1 LNATAFG
8 IFLAFVAVTLA
19 ITAWAARGSKSR
31 SGFYTASGGISGMQN
46 GLAFAGD
53 SLSAAAL
60 LGVAGLYYAAG
71 LDGILYGLGA
81 LIGWPAL
88 LFLMADRLRRL
99 GRFTVADVLVRNLD
113 EDPIRVFLA
122 CANLSILMFYMIS
135 QVVAAGLLVQLLLG
149 VSFGVS
155 AIFVGVLMITYVFF
169 GGMVATTWV
178 QIVKASLLILA
189 VSAMAVLVLARFGFD
204 PNRVFAAAVAK
215 QGLKIMRPGGLVSN
229 TGEAISLGL
238 TLIFGPAGLP
248 HLLMRFFTVPDAAA
262 ARKSAFVATMIIGAF
277 TLLMIIIGYGAIAI
291 VSGDPLYASASGG
304 LRGGGNMAALHLAHA
319 LGGDFLLGVVAAV
332 AFATILAVVSG
343 ITLTAAATVSHD
355 LYGRVLRKGR
365 QSERSEIRVARAATI
380 VFGVLGIA
388 LSFVFKDQNVTFLS
402 AFAFSVAASA
412 SFPLLFL
419 SLFWPRLTTAG
430 ALSGGLCGLICALL
444 GLILGPPVWVAVLGY
459 PRAIFPYQYPTIVSM
474 PVAFAVAIA
483 VSKFT
488 PRRAI
493 IRQANTA

>member
-1 LNATAFG
+1 MNVTAFA
-8 IFLAFVAVTLA
+8 IFLSFVAVTLA
-19 ITAWAARGSKSR
+19 ITAWAARR
-31 SGFYTASGGISGMQN
+31 STTRGGFYTASGGITGLQN

-113 EDPIRVFLA
+113 EDPIRIFLA

-155 AIFVGVLMITYVFF
+155 AVFVGLLMIIYVFF

-277 TLLMIIIGYGAIAI
+277 TLLMIVIGYGAIAI
-291 VSGDPLYASASGG
+291 VSGDPAYAAAAGG
-304 LRGGGNMAALHLAHA
+304 LKGGGNMAALHLAHA

-343 ITLTAAATVSHD
+343 LALAGASAVSHD
-355 LYGRVLRKGR
+355 LYANVFRGAGH
-365 QSERSEIRVARAATI
+365 SEANEVKVSRIATVALGIVAVILGI
-380 VFGVLGIA
+380 VFRT
-388 LSFVFKDQNVTFLS
+388 QNVAYMVGL
-402 AFAFSVAASA
+402 AFAIAASA
-412 SFPLLFL
+412 NFPVLLL
-419 SLFWPRLTTAG
+419 TMYWRGLTTRGAVAG
-430 ALSGGLCGLICALL
+430 GMTGLVSAVVLTIMGPSIWVSVLGHPAPAFPIDPPALL
-444 GLILGPPVWVAVLGY
+444 TVPLGFLVCWAVSVLD
-459 PRAIFPYQYPTIVSM
+459 RSAEA
-474 PVAFAVAIA
+474 PVASAAE
-483 VSKFT
+483 
-488 PRRAI
+488 
-493 IRQANTA
+493 

>member
-1 LNATAFG
+1 
-8 IFLAFVAVTLA
+8 
-19 ITAWAARGSKSR
+19 
-31 SGFYTASGGISGMQN
+31 MQN

-88 LFLMADRLRRL
+88 LFLMADRLRQL

-113 EDPIRVFLA
+113 ENPVRIFVA
-122 CANLSILMFYMIS
+122 CANLSILTFYMIS

-149 VSFGVS
+149 VDFGVS
-155 AIFVGVLMITYVFF
+155 AVSVGLLMIVYVFF

-204 PNRVFAAAVAK
+204 PNRIFAAAVAK
-215 QGLKIMRPGGLVSN
+215 QGIKVMQPGGLVSN
-229 TGEAISLGL
+229 TGEALSLGL

-262 ARKSAFVATMIIGAF
+262 ARKSAFVATMIIGIF
-277 TLLMIIIGYGAIAI
+277 TLVMIVIGYGAIAI
-291 VSGDPLYASASGG
+291 LSGDPEYANPDGG

-319 LGGDFLLGVVAAV
+319 LGGDLLLGVVAAV

-355 LYGRVLRKGR
+355 LFARVISKGR
-365 QSERSEIRVARAATI
+365 QSERNEILVARAATV
-380 VFGVLGIA
+380 VFGILGIG
-388 LSFVFKDQNVTFLS
+388 LSFAFKDQNVTFLS

-419 SLFWPRLTTAG
+419 SLFWPPLTTSGAMAG
-430 ALSGGLCGLICALL
+430 GICGLVSALV
-444 GLILGPPVWVAVLGY
+444 GLILGPAVWVSVLGN
-459 PRAIFPYQYPTIVSM
+459 PHAIFPYQYPTIVSM
-474 PVAFAVAIA
+474 PVAFVVAMA
-483 VSKFT
+483 VSKFMPSNT
-488 PRRAI
+488 AV
-493 IRQANTA
+493 RQANTA

>member
-1 LNATAFG
+1 LNVTAFA
-8 IFLAFVAVTLA
+8 IFLSFVAVTLA
-19 ITAWAARGSKSR
+19 ITAWAARR
-31 SGFYTASGGISGMQN
+31 STTRGGFYTASGGITGLQN

-113 EDPIRVFLA
+113 EDPIRIFLA

-155 AIFVGVLMITYVFF
+155 AVFVGLLMIIYVFF

-277 TLLMIIIGYGAIAI
+277 TLLMIVIGYGAIAI
-291 VSGDPLYASASGG
+291 VSGDPAYAAAAGG
-304 LRGGGNMAALHLAHA
+304 LKGGGNMAALHLAHA

-343 ITLTAAATVSHD
+343 LALAGASAVSHD
-355 LYGRVLRKGR
+355 LYANVFRGAGH
-365 QSERSEIRVARAATI
+365 SEANEVKVSRIATVALGIVAVILGI
-380 VFGVLGIA
+380 VFRT
-388 LSFVFKDQNVTFLS
+388 QNVAYMVGL
-402 AFAFSVAASA
+402 AFAIAASA
-412 SFPLLFL
+412 NFPVLLL
-419 SLFWPRLTTAG
+419 TMYWRGLTTRGAVAG
-430 ALSGGLCGLICALL
+430 GMTGLVSAVVLTIMGPSIWVSVLGHPAPAFPIDPPALL
-444 GLILGPPVWVAVLGY
+444 TVPLGFLVCWAVSVLD
-459 PRAIFPYQYPTIVSM
+459 RSAEA
-474 PVAFAVAIA
+474 PVASAAE
-483 VSKFT
+483 
-488 PRRAI
+488 
-493 IRQANTA
+493 